1 MSFPYNRI
9 VNGFEAPPHS
19 RPFQVYLS
27 ITRTSGSSFCGGSLI
42 SPRHVLTAAHC
53 ADSSPTSILV
63 SVGDHNLTAPDGE
76 TLFQVSNI
84 VVHPLWNRNSLT
96 YDYAILTLNTP
107 VVISPNTPFVG
118 LVCLPPDV
126 TQTFAGA
133 SLTSSGW
140 GYTVGGVSASAS
152 SVLKAA
158 YLRGMSDMDCSAAM
172 VL

>member
-1 MSFPYNRI
+1 
-9 VNGFEAPPHS
+9 
-19 RPFQVYLS
+19 
-27 ITRTSGSSFCGGSLI
+27 
-42 SPRHVLTAAHC
+42 LTAAHC

-76 TLFQVSNI
+76 TFFQVTNI
-84 VVHPLWNRNSLT
+84 TIHPLWNTNAIT